1 MLKRVLI
8 SLQSIRATAVAPRLC
23 DDLCDDTDESAD
35 NPGIPANSRTF
46 NRHIF
51 LGTCSASPTYVYPG
65 ESVFIYYAACIVDR
79 FLCNVLSLFRVV
91 KLSGDI
97 L

>member
-23 DDLCDDTDESAD
+23 DDTDESAD

-46 NRHIF
+46 NRHV
-51 LGTCSASPTYVYPG
+51 LLRPYVFIPV
-65 ESVFIYYAACIVDR
+65 STVFIYYAACIVDR

>member
-23 DDLCDDTDESAD
+23 DDTDESAD
-35 NPGIPANSRTF
+35 NPGIPANTRTF